1 MGKQGFWGGQGGAI
15 VDPKR
20 TFRWLVSFGT
30 KNDQLQEWYA
40 RSANKPSFKIGE
52 TAHRFINHT
61 FYYPGRVEWN
71 TIDIVLVDPS
81 YPNDASFA
89 LMEALNQS
97 GYYAP
102 TDARS
107 ASHTITKAAAVNAL
121 GGHIKLKQLGQSSN
135 DKHVLETWTLI
146 NPWIK
151 DVKFGDLNYEN
162 EDMVE
167 ITLTVRYDYA
177 TLDVNKK
184 VTPPSLSQKK

>member
-1 MGKQGFWGGQGGAI
+1 MAFWTDAQNK
-15 VDPKR
+15 DPKR
-20 TFRWLVSFGT
+20 AFRFLVTIGT
-30 KNDQLQEWYA
+30 MENGAQWYA
-40 RSANKPSFKIGE
+40 TKVTKPSFTIG
-52 TAHRFINHT
+52 TAEHKFLNHT
-61 FYYPGRVEWN
+61 FWYPGRVEWS
-71 TIDIVLVDPS
+71 TIDITLVDPS

-89 LMEALNQS
+89 LMKALNQS

-151 DVKFGDLNYEN
+151 DVKFGDLNYDN

-184 VTPPSLSQKK
+184 VTPPSLPQ